1 MSYLLAEIKKIT
13 LKNLLLNLLGGV
25 ILGFGLM
32 EVHSIAHVTE
42 GGALGLTLLLDI
54 WFGFSP
60 AWTSILLNVVF
71 YAIGIKMFGLPF
83 VVYSL
88 TAAGAFSGA
97 YAVCE
102 LFPPIYP
109 EIANLPFIAAIVGA
123 IFVGVGVGICV
134 KAGGAPTGDDALAM
148 SLSKITNINIQWMY
162 MITDLLVLAL
172 SLTCIPVKN
181 VLCSLVTVILSGQ
194 IIGRIQDIGKKKT
207 HTSK

>member
-1 MSYLLAEIKKIT
+1 MAYLISEIRKIT
-13 LKNLLLNLLGGV
+13 LKNLLLNALGGA

-42 GGALGLTLLLDI
+42 GGALGLTLLMDI

-60 AWTSILLNVVF
+60 AWTSIVLNIAF
-71 YAIGIKMFGLPF
+71 YAFGIKMFGIPF

-88 TAAGAFSGA
+88 VSAGAFSGA

-109 EIANLPFIAAIVGA
+109 EIANLPFLAAIIGA
-123 IFVGVGVGICV
+123 IFVGVGVGVCV

-148 SLSKITNINIQWMY
+148 SLSKLSKIDIQWMY

-181 VLCSLVTVILSGQ
+181 VLCSLVTVTLSGQ
-194 IIGRIQDIGKKKT
+194 IIGLIQKIGNRKT
-207 HTSK
+207 A

>member
-1 MSYLLAEIKKIT
+1 MAYLISEIRKIT
-13 LKNLLLNLLGGV
+13 LKNLLLNALGGA

-42 GGALGLTLLLDI
+42 GGALGLTLLMDI

-60 AWTSILLNVVF
+60 AWTSIVLNIAF
-71 YAIGIKMFGLPF
+71 YAFGIKMFGIPF

-88 TAAGAFSGA
+88 VSAGAFSGA

-109 EIANLPFIAAIVGA
+109 EIANLPFLAAIIGA
-123 IFVGVGVGICV
+123 IFVGVGVGVCV

-148 SLSKITNINIQWMY
+148 SLSKLSKIDIQRMY

-181 VLCSLVTVILSGQ
+181 VLCSLVTVTLSGQ
-194 IIGRIQDIGKKKT
+194 IIGLIQKIGNRKT
-207 HTSK
+207 A

>member
-1 MSYLLAEIKKIT
+1 MISEIRKIT
-13 LKNLLLNLLGGV
+13 LKNLLLNALGGA

-42 GGALGLTLLLDI
+42 GGALGLTLLMDI

-60 AWTSILLNVVF
+60 AWTSIVLNIAF
-71 YAIGIKMFGLPF
+71 YAFGIKMFGIPF

-88 TAAGAFSGA
+88 VSAGAFSGA

-109 EIANLPFIAAIVGA
+109 EIANLPFLAAIIGA
-123 IFVGVGVGICV
+123 IFVGVGVGVCV

-148 SLSKITNINIQWMY
+148 SLSKLSKIDIQRMY

-181 VLCSLVTVILSGQ
+181 VLCSLVTVTLSGQ
-194 IIGRIQDIGKKKT
+194 IIGLIQKIGNRKT
-207 HTSK
+207 A

>member
-1 MSYLLAEIKKIT
+1 MAYLISEIRKIT
-13 LKNLLLNLLGGV
+13 LKKLLLNALGGA

-42 GGALGLTLLLDI
+42 GGALGLTLLMDI

-60 AWTSILLNVVF
+60 AWTSIVLNIAF
-71 YAIGIKMFGLPF
+71 YAFGIKMFGIPF

-88 TAAGAFSGA
+88 VSAGAFSGA

-102 LFPPIYP
+102 NFPPIYP
-109 EIANLPFIAAIVGA
+109 EIANLPFLAAIIGA
-123 IFVGVGVGICV
+123 IFVGVGVGVCV

-148 SLSKITNINIQWMY
+148 SLSKLSKIDIQWMY

-181 VLCSLVTVILSGQ
+181 VLCSLVTVTLSGQ
-194 IIGRIQDIGKKKT
+194 IIGLIQKIGNRKT
-207 HTSK
+207 A

>member
-1 MSYLLAEIKKIT
+1 MAYLISEIRKIT
-13 LKNLLLNLLGGV
+13 LKNLLLNALGGA

-42 GGALGLTLLLDI
+42 GGALGLTLLMDI

-60 AWTSILLNVVF
+60 AWTSIALNIAF
-71 YAIGIKMFGLPF
+71 YAFGIKMFGIPF

-88 TAAGAFSGA
+88 VSAGAFSGA

-109 EIANLPFIAAIVGA
+109 EIANLPFLAAIIGA
-123 IFVGVGVGICV
+123 IFVGVGVGVCV

-148 SLSKITNINIQWMY
+148 SLSKLSKIDIQWMY

-181 VLCSLVTVILSGQ
+181 VLCSLVTVTLSGQ
-194 IIGRIQDIGKKKT
+194 IIGLIQKIGNRKT
-207 HTSK
+207 A

>member
-1 MSYLLAEIKKIT
+1 MAYLISEIRKIT
-13 LKNLLLNLLGGV
+13 LKNLLLNALGGA

-42 GGALGLTLLLDI
+42 GGALGLTLLMDI

-60 AWTSILLNVVF
+60 AWTSIVLNIAF
-71 YAIGIKMFGLPF
+71 YTFGIKMFGIPF

-88 TAAGAFSGA
+88 VSAGAFSGA

-109 EIANLPFIAAIVGA
+109 EIANLPFLAAIIGA
-123 IFVGVGVGICV
+123 IFVGVGVGVCV

-148 SLSKITNINIQWMY
+148 SLSKLSKIDIQWMY

-181 VLCSLVTVILSGQ
+181 VLCSLVTVTLSGQ
-194 IIGRIQDIGKKKT
+194 IIGLIQKIGNRKT
-207 HTSK
+207 A

>member
-1 MSYLLAEIKKIT
+1 MAYLISEIRKIT
-13 LKNLLLNLLGGV
+13 LKNLLLNALGGA

-60 AWTSILLNVVF
+60 AWTSIVLNIAF
-71 YAIGIKMFGLPF
+71 YAFGIKMFGIPF

-88 TAAGAFSGA
+88 VSAGAFSGT

-109 EIANLPFIAAIVGA
+109 EIANLPFLAAIIGA
-123 IFVGVGVGICV
+123 IFVGVGVGVCV

-148 SLSKITNINIQWMY
+148 SLSKLSKIDIQWMY

-181 VLCSLVTVILSGQ
+181 VLCSLVTVTLSGQ
-194 IIGRIQDIGKKKT
+194 IIGLIQKIGNRKT
-207 HTSK
+207 A

>member
-1 MSYLLAEIKKIT
+1 MAYLISEIRKIA
-13 LKNLLLNLLGGV
+13 LKNLLLNALGGA

-42 GGALGLTLLLDI
+42 GGALGLTLLMDI

-60 AWTSILLNVVF
+60 AWTSIILNIAF
-71 YAIGIKMFGLPF
+71 YTFGIKMFGVPF

-88 TAAGAFSGA
+88 VSAGAFSGA

-109 EIANLPFIAAIVGA
+109 EIANLPFLAAIIGA
-123 IFVGVGVGICV
+123 IFVGVGVGVCV

-148 SLSKITNINIQWMY
+148 SLSKLSKIDIQWMY

-181 VLCSLVTVILSGQ
+181 VLCSLVTVTLSGQ
-194 IIGRIQDIGKKKT
+194 IIGLIQKIGNRKT
-207 HTSK
+207 A

>member
-1 MSYLLAEIKKIT
+1 MAYLISEIRKIT
-13 LKNLLLNLLGGV
+13 LKNLLLNALGGA

-60 AWTSILLNVVF
+60 AWTSIVLNIAF
-71 YAIGIKMFGLPF
+71 YAFGIKMFGIPF

-88 TAAGAFSGA
+88 VSAGAFSGA

-109 EIANLPFIAAIVGA
+109 EIANLPFLAAIIGA
-123 IFVGVGVGICV
+123 IFVGVGVGVCV

-148 SLSKITNINIQWMY
+148 SLSKLSKIDIQWMY

-181 VLCSLVTVILSGQ
+181 VLCSLVTVTLSGQ
-194 IIGRIQDIGKKKT
+194 TIGLIQKIGNRKT
-207 HTSK
+207 A

>member
-1 MSYLLAEIKKIT
+1 MAYLISEIRKIT
-13 LKNLLLNLLGGV
+13 LKNLLLNALGGA

-42 GGALGLTLLLDI
+42 GGALGLTLLMDI

-60 AWTSILLNVVF
+60 AWTSIILNIAF
-71 YAIGIKMFGLPF
+71 YTFGIKMFGIPF

-88 TAAGAFSGA
+88 VSAGAFSGA

-109 EIANLPFIAAIVGA
+109 EIANLPFLAAIIGA
-123 IFVGVGVGICV
+123 IFVGVGVGVCV

-148 SLSKITNINIQWMY
+148 SLSKLSKIDIQWMY

-181 VLCSLVTVILSGQ
+181 VLCSLVTVTLSGQ
-194 IIGRIQDIGKKKT
+194 IIGLIQKIGNRKT
-207 HTSK
+207 A

>member
-1 MSYLLAEIKKIT
+1 MAYLISEIRKIT
-13 LKNLLLNLLGGV
+13 LKNLLLNALGGA

-42 GGALGLTLLLDI
+42 GGALGLTLLMDI

-60 AWTSILLNVVF
+60 AWTSIVLNIAF
-71 YAIGIKMFGLPF
+71 YAFGIKMFGIPF

-88 TAAGAFSGA
+88 VCAGAFSGA

-109 EIANLPFIAAIVGA
+109 EIAFFPFLAAIIGA
-123 IFVGVGVGICV
+123 IFVGVGVGVCV
-134 KAGGAPTGDDALAM
+134 KAGGAPTADDALAM
-148 SLSKITNINIQWMY
+148 SLSKISKIDIQWIY

-181 VLCSLVTVILSGQ
+181 VLCSLVTVTLSGQ
-194 IIGRIQDIGKKKT
+194 IIGLIQKIGNRKT
-207 HTSK
+207 A

>member
-1 MSYLLAEIKKIT
+1 MISEIRKIT
-13 LKNLLLNLLGGV
+13 LKNLLLNALGGA

-60 AWTSILLNVVF
+60 AWTSIVLNIAF
-71 YAIGIKMFGLPF
+71 YAFGIKMFGIPF

-88 TAAGAFSGA
+88 VSAGAFSGA

-109 EIANLPFIAAIVGA
+109 EIANLPFLAAIIGA
-123 IFVGVGVGICV
+123 IFVGVGVGVCV

-148 SLSKITNINIQWMY
+148 SLSKLSKIDIQWMY

-181 VLCSLVTVILSGQ
+181 VLCSLVTVTLSGQ
-194 IIGRIQDIGKKKT
+194 IIGLIQKIGNRKT
-207 HTSK
+207 A

>member
-1 MSYLLAEIKKIT
+1 MAYLISEIRKIT
-13 LKNLLLNLLGGV
+13 LKNLLLNALGGA

-42 GGALGLTLLLDI
+42 GGALGLTLLMDI

-60 AWTSILLNVVF
+60 AWTSIVLNIAF
-71 YAIGIKMFGLPF
+71 YAFGIRMFGIPF

-88 TAAGAFSGA
+88 VSAGAFSGA

-109 EIANLPFIAAIVGA
+109 EIANLPFLAAIIGA
-123 IFVGVGVGICV
+123 IFVGVGVGVCV

-148 SLSKITNINIQWMY
+148 SLSKLSKIDIQWMY

-181 VLCSLVTVILSGQ
+181 VLCSLVTVTLSGQ
-194 IIGRIQDIGKKKT
+194 IIGLIQKIGNKKT
-207 HTSK
+207 A

>member
-1 MSYLLAEIKKIT
+1 MAYLISEIRKIT
-13 LKNLLLNLLGGV
+13 LKNLLLNALGGA

-42 GGALGLTLLLDI
+42 GGALGLTLLMDI

-60 AWTSILLNVVF
+60 AWTSIILNIAF
-71 YAIGIKMFGLPF
+71 YTFGIKMLGIPF

-88 TAAGAFSGA
+88 VSAGAFSGA

-109 EIANLPFIAAIVGA
+109 EIANLPFLAAIIGA
-123 IFVGVGVGICV
+123 IFVGVGVGVCV

-148 SLSKITNINIQWMY
+148 SLSKLSKIDIQWMY

-181 VLCSLVTVILSGQ
+181 VLCSLVTVTLSGQ
-194 IIGRIQDIGKKKT
+194 IIGLIQKIGNRKT
-207 HTSK
+207 A

>member
-1 MSYLLAEIKKIT
+1 MAYLISEIRKIT
-13 LKNLLLNLLGGV
+13 LKNLLLNALGGA

-60 AWTSILLNVVF
+60 AWTSIVLNIAF
-71 YAIGIKMFGLPF
+71 YAFGIKMFGIPF

-88 TAAGAFSGA
+88 VSAGAFSGA

-109 EIANLPFIAAIVGA
+109 EIANLPFLAAIIGA
-123 IFVGVGVGICV
+123 IFVGVGVGVCV

-148 SLSKITNINIQWMY
+148 SLSKLSRIDIQWMY

-181 VLCSLVTVILSGQ
+181 VLCSLVTVTLSGQ
-194 IIGRIQDIGKKKT
+194 IIGLIQKIGNRKT
-207 HTSK
+207 A

>member
-1 MSYLLAEIKKIT
+1 MAYLISEIRKIT
-13 LKNLLLNLLGGV
+13 LKNLLLNALGGA

-42 GGALGLTLLLDI
+42 GGALGLTLLMDI

-60 AWTSILLNVVF
+60 AWTSIVLNIAF
-71 YAIGIKMFGLPF
+71 YAFGIKMFGIPF

-88 TAAGAFSGA
+88 VSAGAFSGA

-109 EIANLPFIAAIVGA
+109 EIANLPFLAAIIGA
-123 IFVGVGVGICV
+123 IFLGVGVGVCV

-148 SLSKITNINIQWMY
+148 SLSKLSKIDIQWMY

-181 VLCSLVTVILSGQ
+181 VLCSLVTVTLSGQ
-194 IIGRIQDIGKKKT
+194 IIGLIQKIGNRKT
-207 HTSK
+207 A

>member
-1 MSYLLAEIKKIT
+1 MAYLISEIRKIT
-13 LKNLLLNLLGGV
+13 LKNLLLNALGGA

-42 GGALGLTLLLDI
+42 GGALGLTLLMDI

-60 AWTSILLNVVF
+60 AWTSIVLNIAF
-71 YAIGIKMFGLPF
+71 YAFGIKMFGFPF

-88 TAAGAFSGA
+88 VSAGAFSGA

-102 LFPPIYP
+102 FFPPIYP
-109 EIANLPFIAAIVGA
+109 EIANLPFLAAIIGA
-123 IFVGVGVGICV
+123 IFVGVGVGVCV

-148 SLSKITNINIQWMY
+148 SLSKLSKIDIQWMY

-181 VLCSLVTVILSGQ
+181 VLCSLVTVTLSGQ
-194 IIGRIQDIGKKKT
+194 IIGLIQKIGNRKT
-207 HTSK
+207 A

>member
-1 MSYLLAEIKKIT
+1 MAYLISEIRKIT
-13 LKNLLLNLLGGV
+13 LKNLLLNALGGA

-42 GGALGLTLLLDI
+42 GGALGLTLLMDI

-60 AWTSILLNVVF
+60 AWTSIILNIAF
-71 YAIGIKMFGLPF
+71 YTFGIKMFGVPF

-88 TAAGAFSGA
+88 VSAGAFSGA

-109 EIANLPFIAAIVGA
+109 EIANLPFLAAIIGA
-123 IFVGVGVGICV
+123 IFVGVGVGVCV

-148 SLSKITNINIQWMY
+148 SLSKLSKIDIQWMY

-181 VLCSLVTVILSGQ
+181 VLCSLVTVTLSGQ
-194 IIGRIQDIGKKKT
+194 IIGLIQKIGNRKT
-207 HTSK
+207 A

>member
-1 MSYLLAEIKKIT
+1 MSYILSELKKLT
-13 LKNLLLNLLGGV
+13 VKNLLLNILGGV

-54 WFGFSP
+54 WFGLSP
-60 AWTSILLNVVF
+60 AWTSIVLNAAF
-71 YAIGIKMFGLPF
+71 YAFGIRMFGIPF
-83 VVYSL
+83 VAYSL
-88 TAAGAFSGA
+88 IAAGSFSAA

-109 EIANLPFIAAIVGA
+109 AIANMPVLAAIVGA
-123 IFVGVGVGICV
+123 VFVGVGVGLCV

-148 SLSKITNINIQWMY
+148 SLSKITKFDIQWMY
-162 MITDLLVLAL
+162 LISDLTVLAL

-181 VLCSLVTVILSGQ
+181 VLCSLVTVTLSGQ
-194 IIGRIQDIGKKKT
+194 IIGIIQKMGKE
-207 HTSK
+207 

>member
-1 MSYLLAEIKKIT
+1 MISEIRKIT
-13 LKNLLLNLLGGV
+13 LKNLLLNALGGA

-42 GGALGLTLLLDI
+42 GGALGLTLLMDI

-60 AWTSILLNVVF
+60 AWTSIVLNIAF
-71 YAIGIKMFGLPF
+71 YAFGIKMFGIPF

-88 TAAGAFSGA
+88 VSAGAFSGA

-109 EIANLPFIAAIVGA
+109 EIANLPFLAAIIGA
-123 IFVGVGVGICV
+123 IFVGVGVGVCV

-148 SLSKITNINIQWMY
+148 SLSKLSKIDIQWMY

-181 VLCSLVTVILSGQ
+181 VLCSLVTVTLSGQ
-194 IIGRIQDIGKKKT
+194 IIGLIQKIGNRKT
-207 HTSK
+207 A

>member
-1 MSYLLAEIKKIT
+1 MAYLISEIRKIA
-13 LKNLLLNLLGGV
+13 LKNLLLNALGGA

-42 GGALGLTLLLDI
+42 GGALGLTLLMDI

-60 AWTSILLNVVF
+60 AWTSIVLNIAF
-71 YAIGIKMFGLPF
+71 YTFGIKMFGVPF

-88 TAAGAFSGA
+88 VSAGAFSGA

-109 EIANLPFIAAIVGA
+109 EIANLPFLAAIIGA
-123 IFVGVGVGICV
+123 IFVGVGVGVCV

-148 SLSKITNINIQWMY
+148 SLSKLSKIDIQWMY
-162 MITDLLVLAL
+162 MITDLFVLAL

-181 VLCSLVTVILSGQ
+181 VLCSLVTVTLSGQ
-194 IIGRIQDIGKKKT
+194 IIGLIQKIGNRKT
-207 HTSK
+207 A

>member
-1 MSYLLAEIKKIT
+1 MSYLLREIKKIT
-13 LKNLLLNLLGGV
+13 LKQLLLNALGGA

-60 AWTSILLNVVF
+60 AWTSIVLNVAF
-71 YAIGIKMFGLPF
+71 YAFGIRMFGIPF
-83 VVYSL
+83 VAYSL

-97 YAVCE
+97 YAICE

-109 EIANLPFIAAIVGA
+109 GIANLPFLAAIIGA
-123 IFVGVGVGICV
+123 VFVGVGVGVCV
-134 KAGGAPTGDDALAM
+134 RAGGAHTGDDALAM
-148 SLSKITNINIQWMY
+148 SLAKISKIDIQWMY

-181 VLCSLVTVILSGQ
+181 VLCSLVTVTLSGQ
-194 IIGRIQDIGKKKT
+194 IIGLIQKIGKKKAA
-207 HTSK
+207 

>member
-1 MSYLLAEIKKIT
+1 MAYLISEIRKIT
-13 LKNLLLNLLGGV
+13 LKNLLLNALGGA

-42 GGALGLTLLLDI
+42 GGALGLTLLMDI

-60 AWTSILLNVVF
+60 AWTSIILNIAF
-71 YAIGIKMFGLPF
+71 YTFGIKMFGVPF

-88 TAAGAFSGA
+88 VSAGAFSGA

-102 LFPPIYP
+102 LSPPIYP
-109 EIANLPFIAAIVGA
+109 EIANLPFLAAIIGA
-123 IFVGVGVGICV
+123 IFVGVGVGVCV

-148 SLSKITNINIQWMY
+148 SLSKLSKIDIQWMY

-181 VLCSLVTVILSGQ
+181 VLCSLVTVTLSGQ
-194 IIGRIQDIGKKKT
+194 IIGLIQKIGNRKT
-207 HTSK
+207 A

>member
-1 MSYLLAEIKKIT
+1 MAYLISEIRKIT
-13 LKNLLLNLLGGV
+13 LKNLLLNALGGA

-42 GGALGLTLLLDI
+42 GGALGLTLLMDI

-60 AWTSILLNVVF
+60 AWTSIILNIAF
-71 YAIGIKMFGLPF
+71 YTFGIKMFGVPF

-88 TAAGAFSGA
+88 VSAGAFSGA

-109 EIANLPFIAAIVGA
+109 EIANLPFLAAIIGA
-123 IFVGVGVGICV
+123 IFVGVGVGVCV

-148 SLSKITNINIQWMY
+148 SLSKLSKIDIQWMY
-162 MITDLLVLAL
+162 MITDLFVLAL

-181 VLCSLVTVILSGQ
+181 VLCSLVTVTLSGQ
-194 IIGRIQDIGKKKT
+194 IIGLIQKIGNRKT
-207 HTSK
+207 A

>member
-1 MSYLLAEIKKIT
+1 MISEIRKIT
-13 LKNLLLNLLGGV
+13 LKNLLLNALGGA

-42 GGALGLTLLLDI
+42 GGALGLTLLMDI

-60 AWTSILLNVVF
+60 AWTSIVLNIAF
-71 YAIGIKMFGLPF
+71 YAFGIKMFGIPF
-83 VVYSL
+83 VAYSL
-88 TAAGAFSGA
+88 VSADAFSGA

-109 EIANLPFIAAIVGA
+109 EIANLPFLAAIIGA
-123 IFVGVGVGICV
+123 IFVGVGVGVCV

-148 SLSKITNINIQWMY
+148 SLSKLSKIDIQWMY

-181 VLCSLVTVILSGQ
+181 VLCSLVTVTLSGQ
-194 IIGRIQDIGKKKT
+194 IIGLIQKIGNRKT
-207 HTSK
+207 A

>member
-1 MSYLLAEIKKIT
+1 MAYLISEIRKIT
-13 LKNLLLNLLGGV
+13 LKNLLLNALGGA

-60 AWTSILLNVVF
+60 AWTSIILNIAF
-71 YAIGIKMFGLPF
+71 YAFGIKMFGIPF

-88 TAAGAFSGA
+88 VSAGAFSGA

-109 EIANLPFIAAIVGA
+109 EIANLPFLAAIIGA
-123 IFVGVGVGICV
+123 IFVGVGVGVCV

-148 SLSKITNINIQWMY
+148 SLSKLSKIDIQWMY

-181 VLCSLVTVILSGQ
+181 VLCSLVTVTLSGQ
-194 IIGRIQDIGKKKT
+194 IIGLIQKIGNRKT
-207 HTSK
+207 A

>member
-1 MSYLLAEIKKIT
+1 MAYLISEIRKIT
-13 LKNLLLNLLGGV
+13 LKNLLLNALGGA

-42 GGALGLTLLLDI
+42 GGALGLTLLMDI

-60 AWTSILLNVVF
+60 AWTSIVLNIAF
-71 YAIGIKMFGLPF
+71 YAFGIKMFGIPF
-83 VVYSL
+83 VAYSL
-88 TAAGAFSGA
+88 VSAGAFSGA

-109 EIANLPFIAAIVGA
+109 EIANLPFLAAIIGA
-123 IFVGVGVGICV
+123 IFVGVGVGVCV

-148 SLSKITNINIQWMY
+148 SLSKLSKIDIQWMY

-181 VLCSLVTVILSGQ
+181 VLCSLVTVTLSGQ
-194 IIGRIQDIGKKKT
+194 IIGLIQKIGNRKT
-207 HTSK
+207 A